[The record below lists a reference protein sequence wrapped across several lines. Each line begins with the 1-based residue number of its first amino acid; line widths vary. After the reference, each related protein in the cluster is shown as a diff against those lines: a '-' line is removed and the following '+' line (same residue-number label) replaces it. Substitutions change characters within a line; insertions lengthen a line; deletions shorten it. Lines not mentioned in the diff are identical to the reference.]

1 MTALVPL
8 AGTPELPTSVRL
20 TTTARTEI
28 IANGAP
34 TNAPRL
40 LAVNSIAIANEGVTA
55 KKISLEW
62 SSDAITFYLLHRT
75 SIAAD
80 SSLSS
85 DIPGLPLILKA
96 GAKLYGTAET
106 ANFLTVTTASYFL
119 G

>member
-1 MTALVPL
+1 MSAFVPL
-8 AGTPELPTSVRL
+8 NGVPALPTSVRL
-20 TTTARTEI
+20 TTTARTQI
-28 IANGAP
+28 YANSNP
-34 TNAPRL
+34 TGSNKLEAI
-40 LAVNSIAIANEGVTA
+40 NSVAIANEGGTA

-62 SSDAITFYLLHRT
+62 SDDGVTFYLLHRT

-80 SSLSS
+80 SSLAS

-106 ANFLTVTTASYFL
+106 ANFLTVTTAVYFL

>member
-1 MTALVPL
+1 MTAFVPL
-8 AGTPELPTSVRL
+8 SGTPELPTSVRL

-28 IANGAP
+28 VTNGSS

-40 LAVNSIAIANEGVTA
+40 LAINSIAIANEGAVA
-55 KKISLEW
+55 KKISIEW
-62 SSDAITFYLLHRT
+62 SIDGVTFYLLHRT

-80 SSLSS
+80 GSLGA
-85 DIPGLPLILKA
+85 DMPGLPLILKA

-106 ANFLTVTTASYFL
+106 ANFLTVTVSAYFL